1 MNLHPIAVH
10 FPIALLTLYSVM
22 EMFRYRRVVE
32 QPWWFH
38 MKAFLVIL
46 GTLAANGAS
55 LTGEMIA
62 EQLKA
67 SGVLPSIVATHEQWA
82 KITIGIYSLL
92 AAAYLVVWM
101 ERTGVLNRLF
111 PDPIGGFRDL
121 FDRRLFPAARYF
133 IKSYFSAVIALLGL
147 IAITITGALGGS
159 MVYGP
164 DVDPVARIV
173 YDLLIPTP

>member
-10 FPIALLTLYSVM
+10 FPIALLTLYSAM
-22 EMFRYRRVVE
+22 EVFRYRRVME
-32 QPWWFH
+32 QSWWFP

-46 GTLAANGAS
+46 GTLAANGAL
-55 LTGEMIA
+55 LTGEMLA
-62 EQLKA
+62 EQLEA
-67 SGVLPSIVATHEQWA
+67 SGALPSIVATHEQWA
-82 KITIGIYSLL
+82 KMTIGIYSII
-92 AAAYLVVWM
+92 AAAYLIVWM

-111 PDPIGGFRDL
+111 PDPLSGFRDL

-133 IKSYFSAVIALLGL
+133 VKSYFSVIFALLGL
-147 IAITITGALGGS
+147 AALTITGALGGS

-173 YDLLIPTP
+173 YDLLIGR